1 MNCWGWGTWK
11 NNWKELENNLQNK
24 IKEEEINRFNFDGF
38 IRNNYQQIVLNEEK
52 NKYLGNFLVSNNIL
66 EFWIVSYAK

>member
-24 IKEEEINRFNFDGF
+24 IKEEEITKHTTQVLDKP
-38 IRNNYQQIVLNEEK
+38 VLNPVPK
-52 NKYLGNFLVSNNIL
+52 KWRRYI
-66 EFWIVSYAK
+66 I